1 MPPAEP
7 FHPFTANELSGAGA
21 SPRVAR
27 NMRMIFALCLLPL
40 PAFAQVTTNDNA
52 LDALKPATPTKTTPA
67 PTPAHPATH
76 HAKHKAAAP
85 APQIAKPGQ
94 LPAVPAGP
102 PPNPVFIPPPPVIPI
117 HPRPVP
123 PPVPIKADAAG
134 ESSAIPGGMRLT
146 FGAGS
151 SDLNPANDQ
160 TLLNIAKLAQLD
172 PALEITVTAWAPGT
186 NEDPSTPRR
195 LSLDRALAARAVLIN
210 AGIVSDRIHAV
221 AKGFLNIEGGP
232 PDRVDIVM
240 SHPKTTPPGTPTL
253 PAPTATNDAKAA
265 PAKAETPKTPVP
277 P

>member
-1 MPPAEP
+1 M
-7 FHPFTANELSGAGA
+7 ANDLSGAGA
-21 SPRVAR
+21 GPRVAR
-27 NMRMIFALCLLPL
+27 NMRVILALCLLPL

-52 LDALKPATPTKTTPA
+52 LDALKPATPSKTTVVTKPVKRLL
-67 PTPAHPATH
+67 PH
-76 HAKHKAAAP
+76 HMSTKRIPP
-85 APQIAKPGQ
+85 APQMAKPGQ

-102 PPNPVFIPPPPVIPI
+102 PPNPVIVPPPPVIPV

-123 PPVPIKADAAG
+123 APVAIKADAAG
-134 ESSAIPGGMRLT
+134 ETTAIPGGMRLT
-146 FGAGS
+146 FGTGS
-151 SDLNPANDQ
+151 SDLNQVNNQ

-172 PALEITVTAWAPGT
+172 PALDISVTAWAPGS

-232 PDRVDIVM
+232 PDRVDIVL
-240 SHPKTTPPGTPTL
+240 SHPRTTPAGKPTL
-253 PAPTATNDAKAA
+253 PPPVTDSTAKAT
-265 PAKAETPKTPVP
+265 PAKAGPVKASAP

>member
-1 MPPAEP
+1 M
-7 FHPFTANELSGAGA
+7 ANDLSGARAG
-21 SPRVAR
+21 PRVAR
-27 NMRMIFALCLLPL
+27 NMRTLLVLCLLPL

-52 LDALKPATPTKTTPA
+52 LDALKPATPSKTVVTKPVKR
-67 PTPAHPATH
+67 PLPH
-76 HAKHKAAAP
+76 HTSTKAVTSSP
-85 APQIAKPGQ
+85 SIAKPAQ

-102 PPNPVFIPPPPVIPI
+102 PPNPVMIPPPPVMPV
-117 HPRPVP
+117 HPRPIP

-151 SDLNPANDQ
+151 SDLNQANDQ

-172 PALEITVTAWAPGT
+172 PALEISVTAWAPGT

-232 PDRVDIVM
+232 PDRVDVVM
-240 SHPKTTPPGTPTL
+240 SHPKTTPPGTATP
-253 PAPTATNDAKAA
+253 PAPTGSNDAKAR
-265 PAKAETPKTPVP
+265 PAKAEPAKASMP